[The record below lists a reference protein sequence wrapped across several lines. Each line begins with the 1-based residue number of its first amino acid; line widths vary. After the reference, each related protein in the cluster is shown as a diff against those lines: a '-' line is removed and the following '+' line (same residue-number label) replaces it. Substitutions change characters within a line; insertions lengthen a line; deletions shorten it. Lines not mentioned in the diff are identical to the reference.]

1 MGDVSFSAQLPH
13 ASVLGSMIGPGLC
26 SSRDGEAS
34 DVEARSSLEG
44 PGDIDP

>member
-1 MGDVSFSAQLPH
+1 MGDVSFSVQLPH

-34 DVEARSSLEG
+34 DVEARERG
-44 PGDIDP
+44 PATLLGS